1 MRSNPSNPSGSSSS
15 SSRTIAAVAAASSR
29 KMRLK
34 ACARPSWA
42 ARSPL
47 PGPHRRRRTAGRVRR
62 RRSAAPSRLPGQS
75 RYRPARRGRTA
86 SRAPRHTALRR
97 GPPHGPACRRP
108 SRAAAAAAGVDRGA
122 VAVRN
127 AEPGHAGTRPT
138 AHPRL
143 RAVGPQGG
151 EAAPCP
157 VDITHRRLLHNAR
170 SSPAVSLLS
179 AARCF
184 GSRRSRNRSGNTR
197 IPAGRPGLVWLHR
210 RRLRSDCL
218 RSRHTRETVCR
229 RPRPASPSSSRWS

>member
-1 MRSNPSNPSGSSSS
+1 MRPTVLGS
-15 SSRTIAAVAAASSR
+15 AVAAARPTPSSSDR
-29 KMRLK
+29 
-34 ACARPSWA
+34 
-42 ARSPL
+42 RS
-47 PGPHRRRRTAGRVRR
+47 
-62 RRSAAPSRLPGQS
+62 RSAASVSRTISPAGTESVPPGTARPNSIARTSAYSAASRSAPRSGLPAAEPG
-75 RYRPARRGRTA
+75 RGR
-86 SRAPRHTALRR
+86 
-97 GPPHGPACRRP
+97 
-108 SRAAAAAAGVDRGA
+108 GVDRGA

-170 SSPAVSLLS
+170 SSPAASLLS

-229 RPRPASPSSSRWS
+229 RPRPASPSSPRWS